1 MAVQG
6 QNQQLAS
13 LPDRFTYMRTGRV
26 VTVNPFF
33 ALVDVGG
40 TQLPAAYVRQSEP
53 EIGDV
58 VAILRQFATWMIVGT
73 SSASGENLVQNPSFE
88 EAGTDSKPTG
98 WTQYNITNT
107 SSWEAVSADDAID
120 QDGGDR
126 VLEVWG
132 PTALTGTSYVY
143 SAPIGVEPG
152 QTAQLSAYVNG
163 FYPADNPN
171 TTDVSLRALWFANA
185 TNLYPT
191 TSEPDSTIAS
201 ITNIAENEVMTLL
214 SGSVTVPPLA
224 VFMRVGLRTVV
235 SPNAGAH
242 WDFVTARLIG

>member
-13 LPDRFTYMRTGRV
+13 MSDRFTYLRTGIVRS
-26 VTVNPFF
+26 VNPFF
-33 ALVDVGG
+33 ALVDIGETSVA
-40 TQLPAAYVRQSEP
+40 AAYVRQSEP
-53 EIGDV
+53 EIDDTV
-58 VAILRQFATWMIVGT
+58 VVLRQFATWLVVGT

-88 EAGTDSKPTG
+88 DAGTDSKPTG

-107 SSWEAVSADDAID
+107 STWEAVTADDAID
-120 QDGGDR
+120 QDGGSR

-143 SAPIGVEPG
+143 SAPIGVTPG

-163 FYPADNPN
+163 FYPADNPD
-171 TTDVSLRALWFANA
+171 TTDVSLRALWFDSASD
-185 TNLYPT
+185 LYPT
-191 TSEPDSTIAS
+191 TIEPDSTIAS
-201 ITNIAENEVMTLL
+201 ITNIAENERMTLL

-242 WDFVTARLIG
+242 WDFVTTRLIG